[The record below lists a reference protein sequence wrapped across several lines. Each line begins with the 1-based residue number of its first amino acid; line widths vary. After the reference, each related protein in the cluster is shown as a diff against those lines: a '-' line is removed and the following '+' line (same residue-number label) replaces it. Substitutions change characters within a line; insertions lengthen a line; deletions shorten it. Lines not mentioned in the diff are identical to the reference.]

1 MAVQAFIVAA
11 LLARTTLLA
20 FEPTA
25 IQAEGLADNSLRGF
39 TVFRGSEESVLE
51 GLSPMERLDV
61 AAKYRESHVIELT
74 SSSQAAAAQE
84 AASINLDCS
93 PLLNGLHGGINN
105 GSIRW
110 RFIQLDR
117 FGTPR
122 KLVYR

>member
-1 MAVQAFIVAA
+1 MALQAFIVAT
-11 LLARTTLLA
+11 LLATTLFA

-25 IQAEGLADNSLRGF
+25 IQAEGLADNTLRGF

-61 AAKYRESHVIELT
+61 AAKYRESYIIELT

-93 PLLNGLHGGINN
+93 PQLNHYGLHGGINN

-110 RFIQLDR
+110 KSIQLDQL
-117 FGTPR
+117 GTPR
-122 KLVYR
+122 KL